1 MRFTEFKLVESNSK
15 DTIKRV
21 QQILKDLGYNLGP
34 TGVDGIVGPYT
45 QSAIDAY
52 MNKTGPAGQVVS
64 KKSPTTPTSS
74 KMPVNGTV
82 TSAFGPR
89 RAPVRGA
96 TTNHPGVDLAVSTG
110 TSVRSP
116 ISGKVVYASM
126 DNNACGGTIAISN
139 NKEKHR
145 FCHCSKINVKV
156 GQSVTQGDV
165 VGLTGGGKSDP
176 GRGVS
181 TGPHLH
187 WEKYIAGNLVNPMS
201 NIG

>member
-1 MRFTEFKLVESNSK
+1 MRFNEFKLIEANSK

-21 QQILKDLGYNLGP
+21 QQVLKDLGYNLGP
-34 TGVDGIVGPYT
+34 TGIDGIVGPYT

-52 MNKTGPAGQVVS
+52 MNKTGPEGQAAS
-64 KKSPTTPTSS
+64 KKSKPSATST
-74 KMPVNGTV
+74 MPVNGTV
-82 TSAFGPR
+82 TSAFGKR
-89 RAPVRGA
+89 RAPTAGA
-96 TTNHPGVDLAVSTG
+96 TTSHPGVDLAAATG

-116 ISGKVVYASM
+116 ISGNVVYASM

-139 NKEKHR
+139 SKEKHR

-156 GQSVTQGDV
+156 GQHVEQGDV

-176 GRGVS
+176 GHGVS

-187 WEKYIAGNLVNPMS
+187 WEKYIAGSLVNPMS
-201 NIG
+201 NVG

>member
-1 MRFTEFKLVESNSK
+1 MRFTEFKLTENSK

-21 QQILKDLGYNLGP
+21 QQILKDLGYDLGP

-52 MNKTGPAGQVVS
+52 MSKTGPAGQAAS
-64 KKSPTTPTSS
+64 KKSSTSS

-82 TSAFGPR
+82 TSPFGNR

-116 ISGKVVYASM
+116 ISGTVVYASM
-126 DNNACGGTIAISN
+126 DNNACGGTIAVSN

-156 GQSVTQGDV
+156 GQSVAQGDV
-165 VGLTGGGKSDP
+165 VGLTGGGKGDP
-176 GRGVS
+176 GRGIS